1 VSSPLPA
8 GEFGCLARKSTGRAD
23 RMAILRGMIVDCAVY
38 EHGKR
43 RAGDLTLDQA
53 GAACRSNEGFVWL
66 GLVEPSAEELESIA
80 REFHLHELAVEDA
93 VKAQQRP
100 KVELFG
106 ETLLVVVKTVTHPD
120 PAHGIEVGE
129 LLVFVN
135 ADFIITVR
143 HGDGELSSVRERVE
157 SQPER
162 LAHGTGVVLYAILDH
177 VVDGYGDVAQTIDGE
192 IQAVEREVFSAERTN
207 PAEQIYKLERE
218 VLDLYR
224 AVAPLLEAVDE
235 IVEGRFDAIPKELHE
250 YFRDVHDHLRRVTG
264 RVNGFRE
271 LLSSALQANLTQ
283 VSVRQNED
291 MRKISAWVAIAAVPT
306 MVAGIYG
313 MNFDHMPELHWRY
326 GYFTVLALIALVC
339 FALYRRFKRV
349 GWL

>member
-1 VSSPLPA
+1 
-8 GEFGCLARKSTGRAD
+8 
-23 RMAILRGMIVDCAVY
+23 MAILRRMIVDCAVY
-38 EHGKR
+38 EHGER
-43 RAGDLTLDQA
+43 RAGDLSLDQA
-53 GAACRSNEGFVWL
+53 GEACRTDGGFVWV
-66 GLVEPSAEELESIA
+66 GVAEPSAEEFESIA
-80 REFHLHELAVEDA
+80 REFGLHELAVEDA

-106 ETLLVVVKTVTHPD
+106 DTLLVVVKTVSHPD
-120 PAHGIEVGE
+120 PAHGIETGE
-129 LLVFVN
+129 LLLFVN
-135 ADFIITVR
+135 PNFIITVR
-143 HGDGELSSVRERVE
+143 HGDGDLHSVRERVE
-157 SQPER
+157 SQPQR
-162 LAHGTGVVLYAILDH
+162 LAHGTGLVLYAILDH
-177 VVDGYGDVAQTIDGE
+177 VVDGYGEVAQTIDGE
-192 IQAVEREVFSAERTN
+192 IQVVEREVFSAERTN

-235 IVEGRFDAIPKELHE
+235 IVEGRFQAIPDELHE

-264 RVNGFRE
+264 RVASFRE

-326 GYFTVLALIALVC
+326 GYFTVLAFIALIC
-339 FALYRRFKRV
+339 FALYRRFKSV